1 MKEKLKTLLLLFLV
15 GTSLT
20 MTQQLWIQFPERV
33 TRFFEAQPS
42 YSSSYLLSDMIAPN
56 KYVINFEK
64 NKTTI
69 IYDASKYGLWD
80 SAKGAIAQV
89 LSSTSINIEE
99 LEKGLNHSDLKK
111 PSIVFYLPEKMST
124 NIVAMAWEVKEPN
137 KIADAVPYI
146 ESISIV
152 MGDGD
157 PFFVF
162 SGEGNHLK
170 VYDGRIKLE
179 EVKEDLKS
187 VEESDDFDYY
197 YSMSEIFELSGNDI
211 FIPYEIRNNLAP
223 VFVKNDLSNINKAD
237 KETLAQRFLEKDKDY
252 LRQIVENN
260 GSTIYI
266 NDNRVLKFN
275 LNGTVEY
282 FHPLGNKVEDR
293 NLYLSLSTA
302 ADFISQKAYSA
313 KGMYL
318 AETDEIEADGSLG
331 YRFVFKYRVRGIPVL
346 LGNREVNEYVQ
357 MEVFNTQVRSY
368 KQLFR
373 GEMNIDISQIQPND
387 NLLSSFDVIDRNYD
401 FFEREYLK
409 TTDLT
414 KEELGDTII
423 QKVLSSI
430 EDITIAYFDAGL
442 MEQRERLVTIWQ
454 IKANDKIYA
463 FNAFSGKLVYER

>member
-1 MKEKLKTLLLLFLV
+1 MKEKLKTILLLFLV
-15 GTSLT
+15 GTSLA

-33 TRFFEAQPS
+33 TRFFEPEPS

-56 KYVINFEK
+56 KYLINFEED
-64 NKTTI
+64 KTTI

-80 SAKGAIAQV
+80 SSKQAIAKV
-89 LSSTSINIEE
+89 INSTTIRTEE
-99 LEKGLNHSDLKK
+99 LEKGLSHRDLVK

-137 KIADAVPYI
+137 SIADAVPYI

-152 MGDGD
+152 MGEGD

-162 SGEGNHLK
+162 SGEGKHLK
-170 VYDGRIKLE
+170 VYDSTIDLE
-179 EVKEDLKS
+179 EVKVDLKTI
-187 VEESDDFDYY
+187 EENDDFDYY
-197 YSMSEIFELSGNDI
+197 YSMSEIFEIGGNDI
-211 FIPYEIRNNLAP
+211 FIPYEIRNSLPA
-223 VFVKNDLSNINKAD
+223 VFVKNDLLNMNKSD
-237 KETLAQRFLEKDKDY
+237 KETLAQRFLERDKDY

-282 FHPLGNKVEDR
+282 FNSLENKVEDR
-293 NLYLSLSTA
+293 NLYLSLSAA

-318 AETDEIEADGSLG
+318 AETDEIEAEGSVG
-331 YRFVFKYRVRGIPVL
+331 YKFIFKYRVRGIPVL

-357 MEVFNTQVRSY
+357 MEVFNTQVRTY
-368 KQLFR
+368 RQLFR
-373 GEMNIDISQIQPND
+373 GEMNIDISQMQVNE
-387 NLLSSFDVIDRNYD
+387 NLMSSFDVIDANYNL
-401 FFEREYLK
+401 FEREYLK
-409 TTDLT
+409 TISLS
-414 KEELGDTII
+414 KEEIGDSII
-423 QKVLSSI
+423 QNVLSSI
-430 EDITIAYFDAGL
+430 EDITIAYYDAGL

-454 IKANDKIYA
+454 IKANNKIYA
-463 FNAFSGKLVYER
+463 FNAYSGKLVYER

>member
-1 MKEKLKTLLLLFLV
+1 MREKLKTLLLLFLV
-15 GTSLT
+15 GTSLL
-20 MTQQLWIQFPERV
+20 MTQQLWIQFPERI
-33 TRFFEAQPS
+33 TKIFEAQPT

-56 KYVINFEK
+56 KYLINFER
-64 NKTTI
+64 NKTTV

-80 SAKGAIAQV
+80 SSKEAIAEV
-89 LSSTSINIEE
+89 LSSKSVNIEE
-99 LEKGLNHSDLKK
+99 IEKGLGHNKLKK

-124 NIVAMAWEVKEPN
+124 NIIAMAWEIKEPN
-137 KIADAVPYI
+137 RIVDAVPYI

-152 MGDGD
+152 IGEGD

-162 SGEGNHLK
+162 SGEGKHLK
-170 VYDGRIKLE
+170 AYDERIKLE
-179 EVKEDLKS
+179 KVREDLKS
-187 VEESDDFDYY
+187 IEDNDDFDYY
-197 YSMSEIFELSGNDI
+197 YSMSEIFELASNDI
-211 FIPYEIRNNLAP
+211 FIPYEIRNSLPA
-223 VFVKNDLSNINKAD
+223 VFVKNDLANINNSD

-252 LRQIVENN
+252 LRQIVESS
-260 GSTIYI
+260 GATIYI

-282 FHPLGNKVEDR
+282 FHSLTNKVEDR

-318 AETDEIEADGSLG
+318 AETDEIEAEGSLG
-331 YRFVFKYRVRGIPVL
+331 YRFIFKYRVRGIPVL

-373 GEMNIDISQIQPND
+373 GEMNIDISQIQAND
-387 NLLSSFDVIDRNYD
+387 NLLSSFDVIDKNYD

-409 TTDLT
+409 ATKLT
-414 KEELGDTII
+414 KEELGDNII

-430 EDITIAYFDAGL
+430 EDITIAYYDPGL
-442 MEQRERLVTIWQ
+442 MEHRERLVTIWQ
-454 IKANDKIYA
+454 IKANNKIYA
-463 FNAFSGKLVYER
+463 FNAYSGKLVYER

>member
-1 MKEKLKTLLLLFLV
+1 MKEKLKTLLLIFLV
-15 GTSLT
+15 GTSLA
-20 MTQQLWIQFPERV
+20 MTQQLWIQLPERM
-33 TRFFEAQPS
+33 TRFFQAQPT

-56 KYVINFEK
+56 KYLINFEK

-80 SAKGAIAQV
+80 SSKLAISQV
-89 LSSTSINIEE
+89 LSSASIRTEEIEE
-99 LEKGLNHSDLKK
+99 GLNPDTQKK

-137 KIADAVPYI
+137 RIVDAVPYI
-146 ESISIV
+146 ESISIIL
-152 MGDGD
+152 GDGD

-162 SGEGNHLK
+162 SGEGRHLK
-170 VYDGRIKLE
+170 VYDEKIKLD
-179 EVKEDLKS
+179 EVKSDLRII
-187 VEESDDFDYY
+187 EENDDFDYY
-197 YSMSEIFELSGNDI
+197 YSMSEIFELGGKDI
-211 FIPYEIRNNLAP
+211 FIPYEIRNSLPA
-223 VFVKNDLSNINKAD
+223 VFVKNDLANMNKAD

-275 LNGTVEY
+275 LNGTVDF
-282 FHPLGNKVEDR
+282 FHSLENKVEDR

-302 ADFISQKAYSA
+302 ADFIAQKAYSA

-318 AETDEIEADGSLG
+318 AETDQIEAEGSLG
-331 YRFVFKYRVRGIPVL
+331 YKFIFKYRVRGIPVL

-387 NLLSSFDVIDRNYD
+387 NLLSSFDIIDRNYD

-409 TTDLT
+409 ATGFT
-414 KEELGDTII
+414 KEDLGDSII
-423 QKVLSSI
+423 QKVLTSI
-430 EDITIAYFDAGL
+430 EDITIAYYDAGL

>member
-15 GTSLT
+15 GTSLA
-20 MTQQLWIQFPERV
+20 MTQKLWIQFPERV
-33 TRFFEAQPS
+33 TSFFEPQPS

-56 KYVINFEK
+56 KYLINFEK

-80 SAKGAIAQV
+80 SAKKVIAQV
-89 LSSTSINIEE
+89 INSTSIKTEE
-99 LEKGLNHSDLKK
+99 LEQGLNHNNLNNQ
-111 PSIVFYLPEKMST
+111 SIVFYLPEKMSA

-137 KIADAVPYI
+137 RIVDAVPYI

-162 SGEGNHLK
+162 SGDGKHLK
-170 VYDGRIKLE
+170 VYDNAINLDEIKMDLRSIE
-179 EVKEDLKS
+179 EN
-187 VEESDDFDYY
+187 DDFDYY
-197 YSMSEIFELSGNDI
+197 YSMSEIFELGGNDI
-211 FIPYEIRNNLAP
+211 FIPYEIRNNLAA
-223 VFVKNDLSNINKAD
+223 VFVKNDLANMNKAD

-282 FHPLGNKVEDR
+282 FHSLEDKVEDR
-293 NLYLSLSTA
+293 NLYLSLSAA
-302 ADFISQKAYSA
+302 ADFISKKAYSA

-318 AETDEIEADGSLG
+318 AETDEIEAEGSLG
-331 YRFVFKYRVRGIPVL
+331 YKFVFKYRVRGIPVL

-357 MEVFNTQVRSY
+357 MEVFNSQVRSY
-368 KQLFR
+368 RQLFR
-373 GEMNIDISQIQPND
+373 GEMNIDISQIQTTD
-387 NLLSSFDVIDRNYD
+387 SLLSSFDVIDRNYI
-401 FFEREYLK
+401 FFESEYLK
-409 TTDLT
+409 ATGLT
-414 KEELGDTII
+414 KEELGDSVI

-430 EDITIAYFDAGL
+430 EDITIAYYDSGL

-454 IKANDKIYA
+454 IKANSKIYA
-463 FNAFSGKLVYER
+463 FNAYSGKLVYER